1 MYRQQRSFSLND
13 LHLLQLN
20 TGNSAK
26 SSPRYVEQVCDS
38 FNCIINI
45 RSSFSSQLLNESGL
59 LCELLPESLTDSG
72 LDLCCP
78 SSELEL
84 FEAVRHK
91 LDPRKLASLSLSLML
106 VAILEAL
113 HTLTVYFSDNLKH
126 SYL

>member
-20 TGNSAK
+20 GDFK
-26 SSPRYVEQVCDS
+26 VKPGPRHLEQVCDS

-45 RSSFSSQLLNESGL
+45 RSSFSSQLLT
-59 LCELLPESLTDSG
+59 ELELPASLADPG
-72 LDLCCP
+72 VLDCC

>member
-1 MYRQQRSFSLND
+1 M
-13 LHLLQLN
+13 
-20 TGNSAK
+20 
-26 SSPRYVEQVCDS
+26 EQVCDS

-45 RSSFSSQLLNESGL
+45 RSSFSSQLLNDSGL
-59 LCELLPESLTDSG
+59 LLNELSESMTDSG
-72 LDLCCP
+72 LDCCI

>member
-1 MYRQQRSFSLND
+1 M
-13 LHLLQLN
+13 
-20 TGNSAK
+20 
-26 SSPRYVEQVCDS
+26 
-38 FNCIINI
+38 
-45 RSSFSSQLLNESGL
+45 
-59 LCELLPESLTDSG
+59 TDSG
-72 LDLCCP
+72 LDYCI

>member
-1 MYRQQRSFSLND
+1 M
-13 LHLLQLN
+13 
-20 TGNSAK
+20 
-26 SSPRYVEQVCDS
+26 EQVCDS

-45 RSSFSSQLLNESGL
+45 RSSFSNQLLNESGL

-72 LDLCCP
+72 LDLCCH

>member
-1 MYRQQRSFSLND
+1 M
-13 LHLLQLN
+13 
-20 TGNSAK
+20 
-26 SSPRYVEQVCDS
+26 EQVCDS

-45 RSSFSSQLLNESGL
+45 RSSFSSQLLLDELSESM
-59 LCELLPESLTDSG
+59 TDSG
-72 LDLCCP
+72 LVDCCY

-113 HTLTVYFSDNLKH
+113 HTLTVYFSDTLKH

>member
-1 MYRQQRSFSLND
+1 M
-13 LHLLQLN
+13 
-20 TGNSAK
+20 
-26 SSPRYVEQVCDS
+26 EQVCDS

-45 RSSFSSQLLNESGL
+45 RSSFSSQLLNDSGL
-59 LCELLPESLTDSG
+59 LLNELSESLTDSG
-72 LDLCCP
+72 LDCCC